1 LTKSSVKLITNMEDC
16 VFCKIIKGELPSTK
30 VFEDEKVVAFENI
43 KPAAEIHTLIVPKK
57 HVATFMD
64 LSDEM
69 NALVHAAQEVIK
81 SKSVDSGYKLIVNG
95 GKYQEVPHFHLHLLA
110 GKLKTEI

>member
-1 LTKSSVKLITNMEDC
+1 MEDC
-16 VFCKIIKGELPSTK
+16 VFCKIVKGELPSTK
-30 VFEDEKVVAFENI
+30 EYEDDNVVVFKNI
-43 KPAAEIHTLIVPKK
+43 KPSAEIHLLIVPKK

-64 LSDEM
+64 LTNEM
-69 NALVHAAQEVIK
+69 DSLVHAAQQVIK
-81 SKSVDSGYKLIVNG
+81 DKDIGSGYKLVVNG